1 MPLAAV
7 EVELHDLEQVTT
19 GHSQATTC
27 LRGIHRRVD
36 PGYVPNAQWIKQP
49 RLGVSVCA
57 NSDGLLDDL
66 AQHKNTAGAVTEKT
80 PNWGDRNLASQM
92 RTSTNR

>member
-1 MPLAAV
+1 MRQQSANFGQWRPQLGFPFSGRSMRMSRAI
-7 EVELHDLEQVTT
+7 
-19 GHSQATTC
+19 ATTC
-27 LRGIHRRVD
+27 LRRIHRRVD

-80 PNWGDRNLASQM
+80 AEWGGP
-92 RTSTNR
+92 